1 MREKVTLKTN
11 EAHVL
16 SVAAIVLA
24 AGQGSR
30 MGGRKLLLPIGNSTV
45 VELTV
50 QSLLSVPVKDLVV
63 VTGFYGVAIEH
74 QLRKFPVRFALNP
87 DPSSDMAESIRCGL
101 RMVNPADVETFLVM
115 PADMPLVSPTTVRAL
130 VTSLLDS
137 DKSIAVPVFRNRRG
151 HPVVFRS
158 NLYEQVLN
166 FRSPQGIR
174 PLVYGDPSWVLLVEV
189 DDEGVVADL
198 DSWDDYRRLLKL
210 WAQRR
215 SPARLGGDEAK

>member
-1 MREKVTLKTN
+1 MQRIVTLKTS

-30 MGGRKLLLPIGNSTV
+30 MGGRKLLLPIGDFTV

-74 QLRKFPVRFALNP
+74 QLREFPVRFAFNP

-101 RMVNPADVETFLVM
+101 KVVNPADFEAFLVM
-115 PADMPLVSPTTVRAL
+115 PADMPLVLPETVRTL
-130 VTSLLDS
+130 VASLLDS

-158 NLYEQVLN
+158 NLYERVLT

-174 PLVYGDPSWVLLVEV
+174 PLVHGDPSRVLLVEV

-210 WAQRR
+210 WEQRR
-215 SPARLGGDEAK
+215 SPAQSGGDEAR